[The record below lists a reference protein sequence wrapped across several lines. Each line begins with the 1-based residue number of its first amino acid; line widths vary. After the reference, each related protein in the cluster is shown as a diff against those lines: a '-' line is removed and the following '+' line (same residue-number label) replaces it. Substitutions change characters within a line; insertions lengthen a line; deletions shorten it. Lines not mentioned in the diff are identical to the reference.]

1 MQVFNRKSGI
11 RTTLLFLAA
20 VSCVPV
26 SLNAQ
31 NATGSKNIE
40 VAPVTMPSMPSV
52 AMPSVPSI
60 ASPAEGSS
68 FFTPGITTPGVPKND
83 VKKMDETTLSVTAAA
98 ALEQKEL
105 SRISNLGAD
114 SVSASELT
122 ALAQNGYVSNL
133 SSLFNGENGKTSPE
147 MLSLLSGKNLS
158 LKNTVDTAKQKELLE
173 QIITELS
180 EIKKQQQELLSS
192 KKVSVTNPSMDPPA
206 ILRFVIGSTDVLS
219 SCRQIFFSEKEDD
232 GSFLLTGDARTLVNG
247 KPVNETFYLLFSVS
261 GTSNS
266 RLVYSV
272 TPTIIQDSPVE
283 TPLKLFC
290 TPENI
295 EAVKTG
301 NLLTIHTSYNAT
313 NMDMLINI
321 GK

>member
-1 MQVFNRKSGI
+1 M
-11 RTTLLFLAA
+11 
-20 VSCVPV
+20 PV
-26 SLNAQ
+26 TLNAQ
-31 NATGSKNIE
+31 NVVGAKNTGI
-40 VAPVTMPSMPSV
+40 APVEMPSMPSV
-52 AMPSVPSI
+52 TMPSVPSI

-68 FFTPGITTPGVPKND
+68 FFTPGITAPNAPKAD

-105 SRISNLGAD
+105 SRISSPDAG

-122 ALAQNGYVSNL
+122 TLAQNGYVSNL
-133 SSLFNGENGKTSPE
+133 SSLFNGENGRTSPE

-158 LKNTVDTAKQKELLE
+158 VKDTVDSAKQKELLN

-192 KKVSVTNPSMDPPA
+192 KKASVTNPSMDPPA
-206 ILRFVIGSTDVLS
+206 ILRFVVGTTDVLS

-247 KPVNETFYLLFSVS
+247 MPVNETFYLLFSVS

-266 RLVYSV
+266 RLVYTV
-272 TPTIIQDSPVE
+272 TPTIIQDAPVE

-290 TPENI
+290 TPEKM

-301 NLLTIHTSYNAT
+301 NLLTVHTSCNAT